1 MTEAVT
7 QEEVSSDTPETPA
20 TPVNPVKEERISNKL
35 QVLVQREKAA
45 LMREQ
50 IAKQKEA
57 EFEAKHKAFLER
69 EAKLAEFENLK
80 STNPMKA
87 LELLGLSYQDLT
99 QTALNDGSVPPEVQ
113 VRKVEEKFDS
123 YIKAQQLAEQEKAET
138 AQRQAK
144 QQEEKVIGDFKAEI
158 TSFINADPKTYEL
171 IKFEGLEELIYDTID
186 ENYNRTIDPQTGIG
200 KIMSIKEAA
209 DKIEAMLDKK
219 YEDARKLEKFA
230 KQTKAPQVAQAAIA
244 HTQFVERNK
253 AVQPQRTLNTLNN
266 QMSAT
271 PAKPRTRPITDD
283 ERVQKAI
290 AYARSLRP

>member
-7 QEEVSSDTPETPA
+7 QEEVSSDTISTPVTPA
-20 TPVNPVKEERISNKL
+20 IPTQKEERISNKL

-57 EFEAKHKAFLER
+57 EFESKHKAFLER

-138 AQRQAK
+138 YKRQAQ

-158 TSFINADPKTYEL
+158 TSFINADPKAYEL

-209 DKIEAMLDKK
+209 DKIETMLDKK
-219 YEDARKLEKFA
+219 YEDARKLDKFA
-230 KQTKAPQVAQAAIA
+230 KQTKAPQVAQAAISQI
-244 HTQFVERNK
+244 QFTERNK
-253 AVQPQRTLNTLNN
+253 AVPQRTLNTLNN

-271 PAKPRTRPITDD
+271 PAKPRTRPMTDD
-283 ERVQKAI
+283 ERVAKAV
-290 AYARSLRP
+290 AYAKSLRP